1 MSFESVAWALEQPI
15 GGTQK
20 ILLLGI
26 ASHADKF
33 GDNAWPSIDTL
44 AKYAFV
50 DPRSVQRC
58 IGDLIRLGYVFREI
72 NEGGSRKTAPHM
84 RPNLYRLNMA
94 GKPVVLTEKYPLTPA
109 SPPDASVTPP
119 PDASVTPPPD
129 ASVTTP
135 LTPVSPEQSIE
146 PSIEQSIKNT
156 SAQARL
162 SPAKN
167 SASKPDDVDEQVWQD
182 FLVIRRAK
190 KAPLTPTAFDGIC
203 ANAAKAGFSVD
214 AALRVCCE
222 RGWSGFKADWVADKS
237 NPKPALQK
245 LTFAERDRIAGMQ
258 RWEESCNM
266 QHPDLPEEYSKFRKT
281 ADVIDITPQNLRIAK

>member
-1 MSFESVAWALEQPI
+1 MSFEAVAWALEQPI

-58 IGDLIRLGYVFREI
+58 IGDLVRLGYVFREI

-94 GKPVVLTEKYPLTPA
+94 EKSVVLVEKHPLTPV
-109 SPPDASVTPP
+109 SPPDMGVTPP
-119 PDASVTPPPD
+119 PDMGVTPPPD

-135 LTPVSPEQSIE
+135 LTPVSPLPLTWVSPEQSIE
-146 PSIEQSIKNT
+146 PSIEPSIKKT
-156 SAQARL
+156 SAQAL
-162 SPAKN
+162 HLP
-167 SASKPDDVDEQVWQD
+167 DVDAEVLAD
-182 FLVIRRAK
+182 FLKIRLAK
-190 KAPLTPTAFDGIC
+190 KAPLTETAIKGIRRE
-203 ANAAKAGFSVD
+203 AEKAGLTLEQ
-214 AALRVCCE
+214 AIEVCCE
-222 RGWSGFKADWVADKS
+222 LGWQAFNAGWYAQRQARALPGDASGRPTETAYQRSMREKVEAFTGCKS
-237 NPKPALQK
+237 SRN
-245 LTFAERDRIAGMQ
+245 
-258 RWEESCNM
+258 
-266 QHPDLPEEYSKFRKT
+266 
-281 ADVIDITPQNLRIAK
+281 VIDVLATNLEVLQ

>member
-1 MSFESVAWALEQPI
+1 MSFEAVAWALEQPI

-58 IGDLIRLGYVFREI
+58 IGDLVRLGYVFREI

-94 GKPVVLTEKYPLTPA
+94 EKSVVLAEKHPLTPV
-109 SPPDASVTPP
+109 SPPDMG
-119 PDASVTPPPD
+119 VTPPPD

-135 LTPVSPEQSIE
+135 LTPVSPPPLTWVSPEQSIE
-146 PSIEQSIKNT
+146 PSIEPSIKKT
-156 SAQARL
+156 SAQAL
-162 SPAKN
+162 HLP
-167 SASKPDDVDEQVWQD
+167 DVDHEVLAD
-182 FLVIRRAK
+182 FLKIRLAK
-190 KAPLTPTAFDGIC
+190 KAPLTETAIKGIRRE
-203 ANAAKAGFSVD
+203 AEKAGLTLEQ
-214 AALRVCCE
+214 AIEVCCE
-222 RGWSGFKADWVADKS
+222 LGWQAFNAGWYAQRQARALPGEASGRPTETAYQRSMREKVEAFTGCKS
-237 NPKPALQK
+237 SRN
-245 LTFAERDRIAGMQ
+245 
-258 RWEESCNM
+258 
-266 QHPDLPEEYSKFRKT
+266 
-281 ADVIDITPQNLRIAK
+281 VIDVSSTNLEVLQ